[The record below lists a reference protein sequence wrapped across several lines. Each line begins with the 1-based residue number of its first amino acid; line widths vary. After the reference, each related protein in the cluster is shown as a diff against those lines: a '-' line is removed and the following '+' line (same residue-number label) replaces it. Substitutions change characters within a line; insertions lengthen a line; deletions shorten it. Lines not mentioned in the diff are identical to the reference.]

1 MRTPVNSK
9 QVTGS
14 KGANIKSAF
23 LRRGILAKRTMVAI
37 LTLLVAT
44 CLVVSTPAFA
54 VTVDGNLGAGEY
66 THSFTAGWYNEHNQ
80 AGSQF
85 KKADGHT
92 TTVYWESTASNFFLY
107 IEAPLEAK
115 NMIWGTGFT
124 DAEALLYYQH
134 WASPPEGE
142 TAALDGSNA
151 THHDEGFE
159 FFRTNKTDFN
169 TMTGSSKVWF
179 GDLESNS
186 MVIADLGK
194 GFSKVEIK
202 NGYLG
207 LDLQEYADSVDYVT
221 APLPD
226 GLGFDRTNSSASN
239 TPMAFEFKFDF
250 LAQSDID
257 TLISDITMNET
268 LKFHL
273 SPERGASVPEPATVA
288 LLGIGLVGLIG
299 ASVRRRIS
307 KNTVERKKNVSNPSI
322 HYN

>member
-1 MRTPVNSK
+1 MKIPVNSN
-9 QVTGS
+9 QIIGS

-80 AGSQF
+80 DGSQF
-85 KKADGHT
+85 KKADGHE
-92 TTVYWESTASNFFLY
+92 TTVYWESTGSSAADGNFYLY
-107 IEAPLEAK
+107 IEAPVEAK
-115 NMIWGTGFT
+115 NMIWGNGVTT
-124 DAEALLYYQH
+124 EEARLYYQH
-134 WASPPEGE
+134 WCSPNDGN
-142 TAALDGSNA
+142 TAADDGSNCD
-151 THHDEGFE
+151 HHANGFDTFKSE
-159 FFRTNKTDFN
+159 KMDFN
-169 TMTGSSKVWF
+169 TQTGSSKVWF

-186 MVIADLGK
+186 MVKADLGK

-207 LDLQEYADSVDYVT
+207 LDLQEYADSVDFVT

-273 SPERGASVPEPATVA
+273 SPERGGSVPEPATVA

-299 ASVRRRIS
+299 ASARR
-307 KNTVERKKNVSNPSI
+307 KFKNVNQE
-322 HYN
+322 